1 MKKTKKAATKRFK
14 ITKTGKVVF
23 SHQNQGHLRRKKS
36 AKTKRRQ
43 AEPGILTGLFAKKVK
58 RMIGVA

>member
-1 MKKTKKAATKRFK
+1 MKKTNKAVSKRFK

-43 AEPGILTGLFAKKVK
+43 AEPGILTGSNARKVK
-58 RMIGVA
+58 QMLGIM